1 MKHLMTLCFAGLLM
15 QCTNAQDSVS
25 VQKLKSPYTTS
36 FKKDAP
42 ITAGAIGL
50 TAFGVYLVQRKKVL
64 TTTELLHKREKDVLF
79 FDRGSAGYYSEK
91 ANDDS
96 YIPFYGSFAMP
107 IVMGLINKNQRN
119 KFGQVMGLYIQTL
132 AITSSMF
139 TITAG
144 AINRSRPL

>member
-1 MKHLMTLCFAGLLM
+1 MKHLMTLCFAGLFM

-50 TAFGVYLVQRKKVL
+50 TAFGVYLIQKKKDI
-64 TTTELLHKREKDVLF
+64 TDAELMNKTKDKVNF

-91 ANDDS
+91 PNDDS

-107 IVMGLINKNQRN
+107 IVMGLVNK
-119 KFGQVMGLYIQTL
+119 
-132 AITSSMF
+132 
-139 TITAG
+139 
-144 AINRSRPL
+144 